1 MRKEKSFFQTLHDYN
16 FVGIVTED
24 NSDKDDEMIIDVVT
38 DSHLHGDQKL
48 VGYSDIIGTV
58 TERSNTD
65 KEDEMEIPAS
75 ELQPPRDERQLVSYL
90 DSDSDREPCSS
101 KQ

>member
-1 MRKEKSFFQTLHDYN
+1 M
-16 FVGIVTED
+16 GIVTED

-38 DSHLHGDQKL
+38 DSRLHGDQKL

>member
-1 MRKEKSFFQTLHDYN
+1 M
-16 FVGIVTED
+16 GIVTED
-24 NSDKDDEMIIDVVT
+24 NSDKDDEMIIDMVT

-58 TERSNTD
+58 TERNNTD

-75 ELQPPRDERQLVSYL
+75 ELQPPRDEPQLVSYL
-90 DSDSDREPCSS
+90 DSDSDRQPCSS

>member
-1 MRKEKSFFQTLHDYN
+1 
-16 FVGIVTED
+16 
-24 NSDKDDEMIIDVVT
+24 MIIDMVN

-48 VGYSDIIGTV
+48 VGYSDIIRTA
-58 TERSNTD
+58 TEHSNTN

-75 ELQPPRDERQLVSYL
+75 ELQPPHDDRQLVSYF
-90 DSDSDREPCSS
+90 DSDSNRQPCSS